1 MKYLLTFLLLVGAQ
15 GITSVYL
22 PIIFRQPVPIATAP
36 TVTSTITPTNTFVP
50 VVTATSPSTATS
62 TPTFTPTPTETLIPS
77 PTLTETPA
85 PTPTATQ
92 IPSGPCLC
100 SGDLYNCSD
109 FQTQAAAQACFDF
122 CLQVTGI
129 DIHRL
134 DRDNNGVACESLPLL
149 FPLFGEE
156 NN

>member
-22 PIIFRQPVPIATAP
+22 PIISKQPAPVATAP
-36 TVTSTITPTNTFVP
+36 TVTATITPTNTFVP

-62 TPTFTPTPTETLIPS
+62 TPTFTPTSTETPIPS
-77 PTLTETPA
+77 PTSTETPV
-85 PTPTATQ
+85 PTSTATQ

-122 CLQVTGI
+122 CVSVGAG

-149 FPLFGEE
+149 FPLFGD
-156 NN
+156 

>member
-1 MKYLLTFLLLVGAQ
+1 MKMIVGALLFA
-15 GITSVYL
+15 GMIGAVVPHTVYL
-22 PIIFRQPVPIATAP
+22 PLVVSQ
-36 TVTSTITPTNTFVP
+36 PTNTP
-50 VVTATSPSTATS
+50 EPTATETATS
-62 TPTFTPTPTETLIPS
+62 TVIPTDTPTVTPLPTDTETPTPTETS
-77 PTLTETPA
+77 TPQA
-85 PTPTATQ
+85 TSTA

-122 CLQVTGI
+122 CVSVGVG

-149 FPLFGEE
+149 FPLWETH
-156 NN
+156 